1 MKGQKKGL
9 ESAFGG
15 RTLPDMFERLAS
27 SSWRSSVLAE
37 LRFGPKALRG
47 TVPWLLRTRLGR
59 IDSLL
64 QVALKNAEDAP
75 HDLAFEM
82 ENEHLTWSELATAT
96 SRVAHVLAAAGVKRG
111 DVVALLAENSPF
123 YIASVLGISRI
134 GATAALVNTNLRG
147 RPLSHAVDVSKA
159 KVVLVSQAL
168 EPGLRECD
176 ALCKS
181 LERILVFDDNPYASL
196 LADTPS
202 TPFPRAAV
210 RAEDDFIYIYT
221 SGTTGLP
228 KPCRISH
235 ARAILAGAGF
245 GPLMYDF
252 RPGDKLYCVLP
263 LYHANGLLL
272 GAAASMIARV
282 PMAMR
287 RSFSASAFW
296 DDVHRYNAT
305 AILYIGELCRY
316 LVNSPPHPKELP
328 NPVRVA
334 VGNGLR
340 PDIWP
345 RFKARFGIEH
355 VREFYGATEAPGFIA
370 NISGREGSVGRVP
383 LGGLAGWLSIVQYDV
398 DLDQHLRDQRGFCI
412 RCEAN
417 EVGELLIRVPKV
429 STGGLEYRGYTD
441 EAATE
446 KKLLRNVFRKGD
458 QYFRS
463 GDLLRRDA
471 DGFYYF
477 VDRIGD
483 TFRWKGENVSTAE
496 VADVITHNDGIDE
509 ATIIGVPVPNMDGQ
523 AGLAAVVP
531 SGKFDPVAFWRVVS
545 DLPPYAQPRF
555 VRVMSD
561 LAKTGTFKVQ
571 KTELRREGVDPSL
584 VSDPLYVRT
593 STGYERLTEE
603 RWADVKEGRL
613 KL

>member
-1 MKGQKKGL
+1 
-9 ESAFGG
+9 
-15 RTLPDMFERLAS
+15 MFERLTS
-27 SSWRSSVLAE
+27 PPWRSSIAAE

-47 TVPWLLRTRLGR
+47 TVPWLLRTRLR
-59 IDSLL
+59 QIDGLL
-64 QVALKNAEDAP
+64 HVALKNAKEAP
-75 HDLAFEM
+75 HDLAYEM
-82 ENEHLTWSELATAT
+82 EHEHLTWSELASVS
-96 SRVAHVLAAAGVKRG
+96 SRVAHVLAAAGVKPG
-111 DVVALLAENSPF
+111 DVVAFLAENSPF
-123 YIASVLGISRI
+123 YIASVLGISRV

-147 RPLSHAVDVSKA
+147 RPLSHAIEVSGA
-159 KVVLVSQAL
+159 KVVLVSDSL
-168 EPGLRECD
+168 EPGLRECTD
-176 ALCKS
+176 TCRS
-181 LERILVFDDNPYASL
+181 LNRILVFDDDPYAGL
-196 LADTPS
+196 LANAPATSYP
-202 TPFPRAAV
+202 PAPV

-228 KPCRISH
+228 KPCRVSH

-263 LYHANGLLL
+263 LYHANGFLL
-272 GAAASMIARV
+272 GAAATMIARV

-296 DDVHRYNAT
+296 DDVHRYKAT

-316 LVNSPPHPKELP
+316 LVNSPPHPRELP

-345 RFKARFGIEH
+345 RFKSRFGIEH
-355 VREFYGATEAPGFIA
+355 IREFYGATEAPGFIA

-383 LGGLAGWLSIVQYDV
+383 LGGLAGWLRIVRYDV
-398 DLDQHLRDQRGFCI
+398 DLDQHLRDERGFCI
-412 RCEAN
+412 PCGDDEP
-417 EVGELLIRVPKV
+417 GELLIRVPRI
-429 STGGLEYRGYTD
+429 SAGGLEYRGYTD
-441 EAATE
+441 ESATQ
-446 KKLLRNVFRKGD
+446 KKLLRNVFKKGD
-458 QYFRS
+458 QYYRS

-496 VADVITHNDGIDE
+496 VADVITHDDSIDE
-509 ATIIGVPVPNMDGQ
+509 ATVIGIPVPNMDGQ

-531 SGKFDPVAFWRVVS
+531 AGKFSPDRFFRVVS

-555 VRVMSD
+555 VRVMSG
-561 LAKTGTFKVQ
+561 LAKTGTFKIQ
-571 KTELRREGVDPSL
+571 KTDLRNDGVDPASID
-584 VSDPLYVRT
+584 DPIYVRT
-593 STGYERLTEE
+593 GAGYELLTEAL
-603 RWADVKEGRL
+603 WLDVKEGRL

>member
-1 MKGQKKGL
+1 MRT
-9 ESAFGG
+9 A

-27 SSWRSSVLAE
+27 PLWRSSVIAE

-47 TVPWLLRTRLGR
+47 TVPWLLRTRLR
-59 IDSLL
+59 QIESIL
-64 QVALKNAEDAP
+64 QVALKNAQDAP
-75 HDLAFEM
+75 HDLAYEM
-82 ENEHLTWSELATAT
+82 EDEHLTWSELADAT
-96 SRVAHVLAAAGVKRG
+96 SRVAHVLAAAGVKPG
-111 DVVALLAENSPF
+111 DVVVLFAENSPF
-123 YIASVLGISRI
+123 YIASVLGISRV
-134 GATAALVNTNLRG
+134 GATAALVNSNLRG
-147 RPLSHAVDVSKA
+147 RPLSHAVEVSKA
-159 KVVLVSQAL
+159 KAVLVSHTL
-168 EPGLRECD
+168 EPGLRECEE
-176 ALCKS
+176 LCRS
-181 LERILVFDDNPYASL
+181 LDRILVFDDDPYAGL
-196 LADTPS
+196 LANTPA
-202 TPFPRAAV
+202 TAYPLAPV

-228 KPCRISH
+228 KPCRVSH

-263 LYHANGLLL
+263 LYHANGFLL
-272 GAAASMIARV
+272 GACAAMIAGV

-296 DDVHRYNAT
+296 DDVHRYQAT

-345 RFKARFGIEH
+345 RFKARFGIENI
-355 VREFYGATEAPGFIA
+355 REFYGATEAPGFIA

-383 LGGLAGWLSIVQYDV
+383 LGGLAGWMRIVQYDV
-398 DLDQHLRDQRGFCI
+398 DLDQHRRDGKGFCI
-412 RCEAN
+412 PCADD
-417 EVGELLIRVPKV
+417 EVGELLIRVPKM
-429 STGGLEYRGYTD
+429 SAGGLEYRGYTD
-441 EAATE
+441 ASATA
-446 KKLLRNVFRKGD
+446 KKILHDVFKKGD

-496 VADVITHNDGIDE
+496 VADVITHDDGIEE
-509 ATIIGVPVPNMDGQ
+509 ATVIGVPVPGMDGQ

-531 SGKFDPVAFWRVVS
+531 AGEFDPESFWRAVS

-555 VRVMSD
+555 VRVMSG
-561 LAKTGTFKVQ
+561 LATTGTFKIQ
-571 KTELRREGVDPSL
+571 KNDLRKDGADPAKVD
-584 VSDPLYVRT
+584 DALYVRT
-593 STGYERLTEE
+593 KGGYEQLTDE
-603 RWADVKEGRL
+603 RWVEVKEGRL

>member
-1 MKGQKKGL
+1 
-9 ESAFGG
+9 
-15 RTLPDMFERLAS
+15 MFERLIS
-27 SSWRSSVLAE
+27 SPWRSSVIAE
-37 LRFGPKALRG
+37 LRCGPKALRG
-47 TVPWLLRTRLGR
+47 TVPWFLRTRLGQ

-64 QVALKNAEDAP
+64 QVALKNAEEAP
-75 HDLAFEM
+75 HDLVYEM
-82 ENEHLTWSELATAT
+82 ENEHLTWSELASAT

-111 DVVALLAENSPF
+111 DVVALFAENSPF
-123 YIASVLGISRI
+123 YIASVLGVSRV

-147 RPLSHAVDVSKA
+147 RPLSHAVEVSKA
-159 KVVLVSQAL
+159 KVVLVSDRL
-168 EPGLRECD
+168 EPGLRDCEE
-176 ALCKS
+176 LCQS
-181 LERILVFDDNPYASL
+181 LDRILVFDDNPYGGL

-202 TPFPRAAV
+202 TEYPLAPIQ
-210 RAEDDFIYIYT
+210 AEGDFIYIYT

-245 GPLMYDF
+245 GPLMYNF
-252 RPGDKLYCVLP
+252 QPGDKLYCVLP

-272 GAAASMIARV
+272 GASSAMLARV

-316 LVNSPPHPKELP
+316 LVNSPPHPKEQD

-345 RFKARFGIEH
+345 RFKTRFGIENI
-355 VREFYGATEAPGFIA
+355 REFYGATEAPGFIA

-383 LGGLAGWLSIVQYDV
+383 LGGLAGWLRIVQYDV
-398 DLDQHLRDQRGFCI
+398 DLDEHTRDKQGFCI
-412 RCEAN
+412 ACGDD
-417 EVGELLIRVPKV
+417 EVGELLFRVPKM
-429 STGGLEYRGYTD
+429 SAGGLEYRGYTD
-441 EAATE
+441 ASATQ
-446 KKLLRNVFRKGD
+446 KKLLHDVFKKGD

-496 VADVITHNDGIDE
+496 VADVITHNDGIEE
-509 ATIIGVPVPNMDGQ
+509 ATVIGVPVPNMDGQ

-531 SGKFDPVAFWRVVS
+531 NGEFDPESFWRAVS
-545 DLPPYAQPRF
+545 DLPAYAQPCF
-555 VRVMSD
+555 VRVMNG
-561 LAKTGTFKVQ
+561 LATTGTFKIQ
-571 KTELRREGVDPSL
+571 KNDLRKDGADPAK
-584 VSDPLYVRT
+584 VEDTLYIRT
-593 STGYERLTEE
+593 KGGYELLTDE
-603 RWADVKEGRL
+603 RWSEVKEGRL